1 IDTCCIDKQSSAE
14 LSEAINLM
22 YWWYQNAQIC
32 YVYLNDVGD
41 PFGPLA
47 FQTPQTFDRPPR
59 PSQTLL
65 EPPDPQEVQFFNKD
79 WVHIGNKQ
87 HLALTLACI
96 TGILSKVLTSGLAR
110 RCLSC
115 TLSVRSKCLCKQP
128 KKAHHNK
135 YHTGVIQSPTKI
147 MSWAAEWKTTCV
159 EDQAY
164 SLLGL
169 FGVYMPMLYGEGK
182 MAFQRLQLEI
192 IQRLPCLQGFCL
204 TIIVWEPS
212 FI

>member
-110 RCLSC
+110 RCL
-115 TLSVRSKCLCKQP
+115 R
-128 KKAHHNK
+128 
-135 YHTGVIQSPTKI
+135 VIQSPTKI